1 MKRTD
6 ILADL
11 DGSGLR
17 VGLVAA
23 EFNRS
28 ITDGLLDGAIK
39 ACKDAG
45 VDATTVVRVGGALEL
60 AVIAKHLSVKHDAV
74 VAIGAVIEG
83 DTDHYRFVAAETFAG
98 LGRVATDTG
107 VPIASAVLTVTEVGQ
122 AKERAL
128 DGPENKGYEAAHA
141 AITAARAIQAIDS
154 G

>member
-6 ILADL
+6 ILIEL

-28 ITDGLLDGAIK
+28 IADGLLDGAIK
-39 ACKDAG
+39 ACEDAG
-45 VDATTVVRVGGALEL
+45 VDSTTVVRVGGALEL
-60 AVIAKHLSVKHDAV
+60 AVVAKHLSVDHDAV

-83 DTDHYRFVAAETFAG
+83 DTDHYRFVAAEAFSG

-107 VPIASAVLTVTEVGQ
+107 VPVASAVLTVTEFGQ
-122 AKERAL
+122 AQERAL
-128 DGPENKGYEAAHA
+128 AGPANKGYEAAHA
-141 AITAARAIQAIDS
+141 AITAARAIRSIRN